1 MRPELPGEGAI
12 CLINLHQL
20 MIPLAS
26 RRDNYPCT
34 EGRKPH
40 YWGTEAKGRTV
51 RKVVWSAG
59 QRAFILLDR

>member
-1 MRPELPGEGAI
+1 MRLKLPGEGAI
-12 CLINLHQL
+12 CLANLHQL

-40 YWGTEAKGRTV
+40 SWGTEGKGE
-51 RKVVWSAG
+51 
-59 QRAFILLDR
+59 DC